1 MILTIIISSITCILL
16 ILSILFFPRI
26 KIGKIALGTYWVI
39 ALAGALVILL
49 TKEVSLNKVAEGLT
63 SSDAINPLKIL
74 CLFISMTILSIFLDE
89 VGFFKHMANI
99 AIKKAGSNQI
109 RLFIYLYLLTSLLTI
124 FTSNDIIILTFT
136 PFICYF
142 SKNTKI
148 NPIPYLIGEFIAANT
163 WSMMLVIGNP
173 TNIYLAQSFNIGFL
187 EYLKVMA
194 LPTISS
200 GLTAFLI
207 LFLFFRKELKKPISI
222 FDAEEIHEN
231 KFLLITGLI
240 HLGLCT
246 ILLAISN
253 YIGLEMWYITLGF
266 ALSLL
271 TIISIYKL
279 IHHEKDTEVE
289 ETIIRAPW
297 TLIPFVLS
305 MFVIVLALKES
316 GAAEYLANAF
326 GSEFLA
332 FKYGLSSF
340 ITCNVINN
348 IPMSLLFTEIIK
360 SASSV
365 NSVMIFSSIIGS
377 NIGAFLTPIGAL
389 AGIMWMSILKKQE
402 VKMSFLDFTKYGVI
416 VGFPTILVALSILL
430 LILAI

>member
-1 MILTIIISSITCILL
+1 MLIT
-16 ILSILFFPRI
+16 SR
-26 KIGKIALGTYWVI
+26 
-39 ALAGALVILL
+39 
-49 TKEVSLNKVAEGLT
+49 VSLSNVASGLT
-63 SSDAINPLKIL
+63 SNEAINPLKIL

-99 AIKKAGSNQI
+99 VCKKAGKNQI
-109 RLFIYLYLLTSLLTI
+109 RLFLYLYILTSILTI

-142 SKNTKI
+142 AKNTKI
-148 NPIPYLIGEFIAANT
+148 NPIPYLVGEFVAANT

-173 TNIYLAQSFNIGFL
+173 TNIYIAQSFDINFL
-187 EYLKVMA
+187 SYLKVMA
-194 LPTISS
+194 LPTV
-200 GLTAFLI
+200 TAGIIALVLLI
-207 LFLFFRKELKKPISI
+207 LVFRKYLLQEIGECTY
-222 FDAEEIHEN
+222 EEVHEN

-266 ALSLL
+266 AVSLL
-271 TIISIYKL
+271 LIISIYKI

-305 MFVIVLALKES
+305 MFVIVLALKEN
-316 GAAEYLANAF
+316 GVTEALGNF
-326 GSEFLA
+326 LGHGGNEFN
-332 FKYGLSSF
+332 YGLSSF
-340 ITCNVINN
+340 ICANVINN
-348 IPMSLLFTEIIK
+348 IPMSLFFTEILKGLGDIHA
-360 SASSV
+360 SAV
-365 NSVMIFSSIIGS
+365 FATIIGS

-389 AGIMWMSILKKQE
+389 AGIMWMSILKKQNIN
-402 VKMSFLDFTKYGVI
+402 MSFLNFTRYGLIIGV
-416 VGFPTILVALSILL
+416 PTIMASLLVLM
-430 LILAI
+430 LII